1 MVFPPLKGRKI
12 ILASGSPRRRELI
25 QTLGFEVEV
34 APLRYVDEIYPRD
47 LPLEEVPLYISR
59 NKARAFEPGLKPG
72 EVLVTA
78 DTVVLLDGEV
88 IGKPV
93 DADDAKRMLRRL
105 SGRTHVVVTGVTLTT
120 DQGMETF
127 SERTEVD
134 FAPLTDE
141 EIAFYVDTCRPL
153 DKAGSYGIQEWIG
166 HIGVKAVRG
175 DYYNVMGLP
184 LHHLYRRLTQVMQP
198 A

>member
-1 MVFPPLKGRKI
+1 MIYPPVEGRKI

-25 QTLGFEVEV
+25 KTLGFEVEV
-34 APLRYVDEIYPRD
+34 APLRYVDEIYPGD

-59 NKARAFEPGLKPG
+59 NKARAFEPDLKPG

-78 DTVVLLDGEV
+78 DTVVLLDGKV
-88 IGKPV
+88 IGKPRDKE
-93 DADDAKRMLRRL
+93 DACRMLREL
-105 SGRTHVVVTGVTLTT
+105 SGKTHVVVTGVTLVT

-141 EIAFYVDTCRPL
+141 EIRFYVDTCSPL
-153 DKAGSYGIQEWIG
+153 DKAGAYGIQEWIG
-166 HIGVKAVRG
+166 YIGVKAIRG

-184 LHHLYRRLTQVMQP
+184 LHHLYRRLVSM
-198 A
+198 